1 MINIKKIVS
10 TCLAATIAIAT
21 ISCTK
26 AELENSKE
34 ESICPTSTGITT
46 SILTSSQTN
55 TTTSTTTKTTKA
67 MTTSTIMKM
76 NTTTTT
82 AVTTAKKETATMMN
96 TMIKTEPTLTVL
108 TPKTTEPIVF
118 DVEVNEEPTI
128 SPVSNYPLNGYWDMT
143 YYSATALGHISPPC
157 GASGNRLI
165 EGYSVACDFLPYGTL
180 IYIESDYLNGTFRVD
195 DCGTGSTNTIDVY
208 YWDNANVPYD
218 FAQAG
223 RVPITITVIE

>member
-10 TCLAATIAIAT
+10 TCLVATIAIAT

-26 AELENSKE
+26 AELKNSKE
-34 ESICPTSTGITT
+34 ESICPTSTEVTT
-46 SILTSSQTN
+46 STSSRTS
-55 TTTSTTTKTTKA
+55 TTTSTTTRTTNTSTD
-67 MTTSTIMKM
+67 MTTT
-76 NTTTTT
+76 TTTTT
-82 AVTTAKKETATMMN
+82 AATTAKKEATTMTN
-96 TMIKTEPTLTVL
+96 TMIKEPTLTVL

-128 SPVSNYPLNGYWDMT
+128 SPVSNYPLGEYWDMT
-143 YYSATALGHISPPC
+143 YYSATALGYTSPPC
-157 GASGNRLI
+157 GASGNQLI
-165 EGYSVACDFLPYGTL
+165 EGCSVACDFLPYGTL

-208 YWDNANVPYD
+208 YWDNANVPYN

>member
-1 MINIKKIVS
+1 MINIKKVIS
-10 TCLAATIAIAT
+10 TCLVATIAIAT

-55 TTTSTTTKTTKA
+55 TTTSTTTKTTKTI
-67 MTTSTIMKM
+67 TTSTIMKM

-82 AVTTAKKETATMMN
+82 AATTAKKETATMMN
-96 TMIKTEPTLTVL
+96 TMIKESTLTVL

-128 SPVSNYPLNGYWDMT
+128 SPVSNYPLGGYWEGT
-143 YYSATALGHISPPC
+143 FYSGTSMGYTSPPY
-157 GASGNRLI
+157 GASGNTLI
-165 EGYSVACDFLPYGTL
+165 SGYSVASNYFPFGTL
-180 IYIESDYLNGTFRVD
+180 LYIESDYMTGTFRVD
-195 DCGTGSTNTIDVY
+195 DCGGMASNVIDFY
-208 YWDNANVPYD
+208 FWDNANVPYN

>member
-10 TCLAATIAIAT
+10 TCLVATIAIAT

-26 AELENSKE
+26 AELKNSKE
-34 ESICPTSTGITT
+34 ESICPTSTGVTIPT
-46 SILTSSQTN
+46 STSSQTS
-55 TTTSTTTKTTKA
+55 TTISTTTTT
-67 MTTSTIMKM
+67 TNTSTDM
-76 NTTTTT
+76 NMTTTTTT
-82 AVTTAKKETATMMN
+82 AATTAKKETATMTN
-96 TMIKTEPTLTVL
+96 TMIKESTLTVL

-128 SPVSNYPLNGYWDMT
+128 SPVSNYPLGGYWNMT
-143 YYSATALGHISPPC
+143 YYSATALGYTSPPC
-157 GASGNRLI
+157 GASGNQLI

-208 YWDNANVPYD
+208 YWDNANVPYN

>member
-10 TCLAATIAIAT
+10 TCLVATIAIAT

-26 AELENSKE
+26 AELKNSKE
-34 ESICPTSTGITT
+34 ESICPTSTEVTT
-46 SILTSSQTN
+46 STSSRTS
-55 TTTSTTTKTTKA
+55 TTTSTTTRTTNMSTDMN
-67 MTTSTIMKM
+67 MTTTTI
-76 NTTTTT
+76 TTT
-82 AVTTAKKETATMMN
+82 AVTTARKETTTMTN
-96 TMIKTEPTLTVL
+96 TMIKEPTLTVL

-128 SPVSNYPLNGYWDMT
+128 SPVSNYPLGGYWDMT
-143 YYSATALGHISPPC
+143 YYSATALGYTSPPC
-157 GASGNRLI
+157 GASGNQLI
-165 EGYSVACDFLPYGTL
+165 EGYSVACDFLPYGAL
-180 IYIESDYLNGTFRVD
+180 IYIESNYLNGTFRVD

>member
-10 TCLAATIAIAT
+10 TCLVATIAIAT

-26 AELENSKE
+26 AELKNSKE
-34 ESICPTSTGITT
+34 ESICPTSTGVTIPT
-46 SILTSSQTN
+46 STSSQTS
-55 TTTSTTTKTTKA
+55 TTISTTTTTTNTSTGMN
-67 MTTSTIMKM
+67 MTTT
-76 NTTTTT
+76 TTTTT
-82 AVTTAKKETATMMN
+82 AVITARKETTTMTN
-96 TMIKTEPTLTVL
+96 TTIKTEPILTAL

-118 DVEVNEEPTI
+118 DVEVNEEPI
-128 SPVSNYPLNGYWDMT
+128 IEPISNYPLSGYWDMT
-143 YYSATALGHISPPC
+143 YYSATALGYTSPPC
-157 GASGNRLI
+157 GASGNQLI
-165 EGYSVACDFLPYGTL
+165 EGYSVACDSLPYGTL

-208 YWDNANVPYD
+208 YWDNANVPYN

>member
-10 TCLAATIAIAT
+10 TCLVATIAIAT
-21 ISCTK
+21 ISCTR
-26 AELENSKE
+26 AELKNSKE
-34 ESICPTSTGITT
+34 ESICPTSTGVTIPT
-46 SILTSSQTN
+46 STSSQTS
-55 TTTSTTTKTTKA
+55 TTTSTTTRTTNTSTD
-67 MTTSTIMKM
+67 MTTT
-76 NTTTTT
+76 TTTTT
-82 AVTTAKKETATMMN
+82 AVTTAKKEATTMTN

-118 DVEVNEEPTI
+118 DIEINEEPIIETI
-128 SPVSNYPLNGYWDMT
+128 SNYPLNGYWDMT

-157 GASGNRLI
+157 GASGNQLI

>member
-10 TCLAATIAIAT
+10 TCLVATIAIAT

-55 TTTSTTTKTTKA
+55 TTTSTTTKATKT

-82 AVTTAKKETATMMN
+82 AATTAKKETATMMN
-96 TMIKTEPTLTVL
+96 TMIKESTLTVL

-128 SPVSNYPLNGYWDMT
+128 SPVSNYPLGGYWDMT
-143 YYSATALGHISPPC
+143 YYSATALGYTSPPC
-157 GASGNRLI
+157 GASGNQLI

-208 YWDNANVPYD
+208 YWDNANVPYN

>member
-1 MINIKKIVS
+1 MINIKKVIS
-10 TCLAATIAIAT
+10 TCLVATIAIAM

-46 SILTSSQTN
+46 STSSQTSTTKSTATRTTN
-55 TTTSTTTKTTKA
+55 TSTDMTTT
-67 MTTSTIMKM
+67 TI
-76 NTTTTT
+76 TTT
-82 AVTTAKKETATMMN
+82 AVTTAKKEATTTMN
-96 TMIKTEPTLTVL
+96 TTIKEPTLTVL
-108 TPKTTEPIVF
+108 TPKTTEPIAF
-118 DVEVNEEPTI
+118 DVEINEEPIIETI
-128 SPVSNYPLNGYWDMT
+128 SNYPLSGYWDMT
-143 YYSATALGHISPPC
+143 YYSATALGYTSPPC
-157 GASGNRLI
+157 GASGNQLI

>member
-1 MINIKKIVS
+1 MINIKKIIS
-10 TCLAATIAIAT
+10 TCLVATTAIAT

-26 AELENSKE
+26 AELKNSKE
-34 ESICPTSTGITT
+34 ESICPTSTGVTIPT
-46 SILTSSQTN
+46 STSSQTS
-55 TTTSTTTKTTKA
+55 TTISTTTTTTNTSTGMN
-67 MTTSTIMKM
+67 MTTT
-76 NTTTTT
+76 TTTTT
-82 AVTTAKKETATMMN
+82 AVITARKETTTMTN
-96 TMIKTEPTLTVL
+96 TTIKTESMLTAL

-118 DVEVNEEPTI
+118 DVEVNEEPI
-128 SPVSNYPLNGYWDMT
+128 IEPISNYPLSGYWDMT
-143 YYSATALGHISPPC
+143 YYSATALGYTAPPC
-157 GASGNRLI
+157 GASGNQLI

-208 YWDNANVPYD
+208 YWDNANVPYN